1 MPQSSRPSPS
11 PGRGSRKRVVTRALR
26 ALLFRSGVAL
36 TLVVVLGV
44 FSIGMPPPAKGDLVS
59 QTFTPVADAYV
70 SSATPSTNFGGATR
84 LKMDSSPVLSSYV
97 RFDVAGLTAPVT
109 RATLQVYMRTKSKT
123 GFEVRGVGDNSWGE
137 TTITYANAPAFA
149 SSPSAA
155 SGAVRPGRWVT
166 VDITPLVTGNG
177 SLSIAL
183 TTGGTAEIDVDSREA
198 ANGPRLVVETAAD
211 VTPPNAPG
219 NLALTSATPSTLV
232 VSWSASTDNTGVAG
246 YDIFLNGSK
255 IDSTAST
262 AYSFAG
268 LTCATNYTLGVEAF
282 DAAGNHSTRA
292 SVAASTTACSVATP
306 PPFRFIYNSGSAPA
320 AVASYGW
327 NLIDVSSKSAAD
339 QLPSVARALVWVGD
353 YDNTKCTWEVSDTS
367 LKSQVIAGVGDPKIV
382 GYFFSDE
389 ADPYACA
396 NAPAQHKARSDLIH
410 SLDPT
415 TRTVIV
421 LNSNGFS
428 GQGSQDSIDQLPL
441 WKGTADVI
449 GLDPYP
455 CYQRQACDFSWID
468 KTIQAADA
476 AGLNYWGVVQAFND
490 STWRWPTA
498 DELTHMLNQWAA
510 SKETGS
516 MVFAWTWS
524 GYKLSDHPDL
534 LTALKSFNTTGLVPS
549 DTTPPSAP
557 GGLTKTG
564 ATATSV
570 SLSWTASN
578 DDVGVTGYNVYN
590 GSTLV
595 TTAIST
601 SYTVGSLSCGTS
613 YTFGVEA
620 KDAAGNVST
629 RATLSASTSPCSTS
643 DTTPPTAPGTP
654 TVTASDGSTITVWWT
669 ASIDNVGV
677 AGYDLYVNG
686 AKVANTTGTQ
696 YTFSGLSC
704 GITYTLGVEG
714 FDAAGNR
721 STRSTVAGPT
731 SACPAGDPVITAAG
745 DICGSPTDCAPTE
758 KLLETIAPT

>member
-26 ALLFRSGVAL
+26 ALLFRSGAAL
-36 TLVVVLGV
+36 TLVVFLGV

-123 GFEVRGVGDNSWGE
+123 GFEVRGVADNSWGE

-183 TTGGTAEIDVDSREA
+183 TTGRTAEIDVDSREA
-198 ANGPRLVVETAAD
+198 ANRPRLVVETAGRD
-211 VTPPNAPG
+211 VTPPNAPE
-219 NLALTSATPSTLV
+219 NLALTSATSSTLV
-232 VSWSASTDNTGVAG
+232 ASWSASTDNTGVAG

-255 IDSTAST
+255 IDTTAST
-262 AYSFAG
+262 AYGFAG

-415 TRTVIV
+415 T
-421 LNSNGFS
+421 
-428 GQGSQDSIDQLPL
+428 
-441 WKGTADVI
+441 
-449 GLDPYP
+449 
-455 CYQRQACDFSWID
+455 
-468 KTIQAADA
+468 
-476 AGLNYWGVVQAFND
+476 
-490 STWRWPTA
+490 
-498 DELTHMLNQWAA
+498 
-510 SKETGS
+510 
-516 MVFAWTWS
+516 
-524 GYKLSDHPDL
+524 
-534 LTALKSFNTTGLVPS
+534 
-549 DTTPPSAP
+549 
-557 GGLTKTG
+557 
-564 ATATSV
+564 
-570 SLSWTASN
+570 
-578 DDVGVTGYNVYN
+578 
-590 GSTLV
+590 
-595 TTAIST
+595 
-601 SYTVGSLSCGTS
+601 
-613 YTFGVEA
+613 
-620 KDAAGNVST
+620 
-629 RATLSASTSPCSTS
+629 
-643 DTTPPTAPGTP
+643 
-654 TVTASDGSTITVWWT
+654 
-669 ASIDNVGV
+669 
-677 AGYDLYVNG
+677 
-686 AKVANTTGTQ
+686 
-696 YTFSGLSC
+696 
-704 GITYTLGVEG
+704 
-714 FDAAGNR
+714 
-721 STRSTVAGPT
+721 
-731 SACPAGDPVITAAG
+731 
-745 DICGSPTDCAPTE
+745 
-758 KLLETIAPT
+758 